1 MWSNVHVECVF
12 GLALVGIFAAMLNS
26 SRPRDLTRRE
36 AAKAIG
42 IVAVGLLATACNP
55 YGFGLLRYMFE
66 NSFVPQVL
74 DIAELRPPYL
84 PNYRAFFAWTIAG
97 GVLIVLSWLGR
108 RLVRRP
114 VHRSFSEGGSLG
126 GGGRVDLYAM
136 PSYDSLF
143 NAFVTL
149 LVTIDP
155 PGLAPLFLGVTRG
168 MNRDERAQVSMRASI
183 IGFAVLALFAVAGAQ
198 ILSVFGITLPAF
210 RVAGGL
216 LLFFIAFEMIFE
228 RRQDRKEKISDVA
241 ITKDLIHNIA
251 AFPLAIPLIAGP
263 GAISATVLLS
273 GSFQGAGA
281 QAALVG
287 IIFVCLVL
295 TYLVF
300 VLSERIDRF
309 LGNTGRSILT
319 RLLGVI
325 LAALAV
331 QFVADGIK
339 ALMSA

>member
-1 MWSNVHVECVF
+1 
-12 GLALVGIFAAMLNS
+12 
-26 SRPRDLTRRE
+26 
-36 AAKAIG
+36 
-42 IVAVGLLATACNP
+42 
-55 YGFGLLRYMFE
+55 
-66 NSFVPQVL
+66 
-74 DIAELRPPYL
+74 
-84 PNYRAFFAWTIAG
+84 
-97 GVLIVLSWLGR
+97 
-108 RLVRRP
+108 
-114 VHRSFSEGGSLG
+114 
-126 GGGRVDLYAM
+126 M

-155 PGLAPLFLGVTRG
+155 PGLAPLFLAVTRG
-168 MNRDERAQVSMRASI
+168 MNRDERSQVSVRASLI
-183 IGFAVLALFAVAGAQ
+183 AFGVMALFAVGGAA
-198 ILSVFGITLPAF
+198 ILSLLGITLPAF
-210 RVAGGL
+210 RIAGGF
-216 LLFFIAFEMIFE
+216 LLFFIAFEMVFE

-241 ITKDLIHNIA
+241 ITRDMIHNIA

-273 GSFQGAGA
+273 GSFQGFAA

-287 IIFVCLVL
+287 IIAVCLGL

-300 VLSERIDRF
+300 VLAERIDGI
-309 LGNTGRSILT
+309 LGHTGRSILT

-339 ALMSA
+339 ALAAA